1 MKDQLGGKMMS
12 VFATLR
18 LKTYS
23 YLADYK
29 NKNRKEKQILNLKI
43 IKIIQKQLKLKTKY
57 IIQNKIILM
66 WIIFKKY
73 HEFISN
79 NKLILKSQERFRS
92 EKQVNKVELSAND
105 GKRIQSIDSIE
116 TYTYET
122 NKEMIHRNKRN

>member
-92 EKQVNKVELSAND
+92 EKQVNNVELSAND

>member
-43 IKIIQKQLKLKTKY
+43 IKII
-57 IIQNKIILM
+57 
-66 WIIFKKY
+66 
-73 HEFISN
+73 
-79 NKLILKSQERFRS
+79 
-92 EKQVNKVELSAND
+92 
-105 GKRIQSIDSIE
+105 
-116 TYTYET
+116 
-122 NKEMIHRNKRN
+122 